1 MSPPGPR
8 TGSRSLV
15 LVALACSLVGRA
27 FDAFPHRSPAYL
39 PFVVALF
46 VLPAWYASGRVRWP
60 WERHRWQLL
69 GVQAVLTV
77 VPFILFGDHWV
88 AGVSGLF
95 AGLMLV
101 LLPGRFAWPLYGV
114 LALLEVALWS
124 AVGLPYE
131 PKIASVT
138 WLLVAFVNQSLVLFG
153 LSRLADIVDSLDANR
168 YGLAAAEVAR
178 QRLAATRHLQRTVQH
193 RLHRIGE
200 LLQAALAAD
209 TATSQRVLVSDAGK
223 VAREA
228 GADARR
234 LGLDMP
240 DSAPA
245 GSTPDLAAPVPPR
258 LARGITVGVLVVYAT
273 QFLVN
278 VCVPFGSYRP
288 GPATL
293 LGAGLVAVAAFAL
306 QLRHTSAELDVRPTG
321 WPWTLA
327 ALAVLSV
334 AFYPSA
340 GASSLLFLTFL
351 AASGLLLIRHWSRWA
366 LFAGVVVALPVLR
379 LVDSSGAAQTL
390 AWSAYAT
397 AISSATS
404 LLVYGLARL
413 TRAADELHGTQIGL
427 AEAARET
434 ERLRLARD
442 AHDMLGLGLSTIAL
456 KTDLAAAL
464 LEQDPDRS
472 HQETVQALHLTR
484 LVDTDVEAVSGD
496 QVSLTLATEV
506 ATARGSLAAAGV
518 QTAIEVEPAAG
529 PEADVFA
536 PVLREAVTNVLRHS
550 RASRCTIRLTQDGGA
565 ATLVVSNDGVNELAG
580 GEPGRGLV
588 NMSER
593 LHAVR
598 GKLNTRID
606 GDEFTLTAVVPCA
619 RAQRDEQVAVLH
631 R

>member
-27 FDAFPHRSPAYL
+27 FDAFPHQNVAYV

-46 VLPAWYASGRVRWP
+46 GLPAWYASGRLRGP

-69 GVQAVLTV
+69 GVQGVLTV
-77 VPFILFGDHWV
+77 VPFVLFGHHWV

-95 AGLMLV
+95 AGLVLV
-101 LLPGRFAWPLYGV
+101 LLPGRTAWPLYGV
-114 LALLEVALWS
+114 LAVLEVALWS

-153 LSRLADIVDSLDANR
+153 LSRLADIVDNLDANR
-168 YGLAAAEVAR
+168 YALARAEVAR
-178 QRLAATRHLQRTVQH
+178 QRLAATRHLQETVQH

-200 LLQAALAAD
+200 LLHAALVAD
-209 TATSQRVLVSDAGK
+209 SATSRRALVSDAGK

-234 LGLDMP
+234 LGLDLP
-240 DSAPA
+240 ASAPA
-245 GSTPDLAAPVPPR
+245 GSTADLAAPVPPR
-258 LARGITVGVLVVYAT
+258 LARGITVGVLVVYAA
-273 QFLVN
+273 QYLVN
-278 VCVPFGSYRP
+278 VCVPVGSYRP
-288 GPATL
+288 GAVTF
-293 LGAGLVAVAAFAL
+293 LGAGIVAVVVVGL
-306 QLRHTSAELDVRPTG
+306 QLRHSGAEPGVRPAG

-327 ALAVLSV
+327 ALGVLAAS
-334 AFYPSA
+334 FYRSA
-340 GASSLLFLTFL
+340 GASSLLLLSFL
-351 AASGLLLIRHWSRWA
+351 AASGLLLIRHWSRWV
-366 LFAGVVVALPVLR
+366 LFAAVVVALPVLR
-379 LVDSSGAAQTL
+379 LVDPVGETQTL
-390 AWSAYAT
+390 AWSTYAT
-397 AISSATS
+397 AISAATS

-413 TRAADELHGTQIGL
+413 TWAADELHRTQIGL

-464 LEQDPDRS
+464 LDQDPDRS

-506 ATARGSLAAAGV
+506 ATARGSLAAAGI
-518 QTAIEVEPAAG
+518 QTEIEVAPPG
-529 PEADVFA
+529 PEADVLA

-550 RASRCTIRLTQDGGA
+550 RATRCTIRLTLGGGA
-565 ATLVVSNDGVNELAG
+565 ATLVVSNDGVTELSG

-593 LHAVR
+593 LHAVQ
-598 GKLNTRID
+598 GNLNTRID
-606 GDEFTLTAVVPCA
+606 GDRFTLTAVVPCA
-619 RAQRDEQVAVLH
+619 GVRRDEQLAVLQ

>member
-1 MSPPGPR
+1 
-8 TGSRSLV
+8 V
-15 LVALACSLVGRA
+15 LVALACSLVGRS
-27 FDAFPHRSPAYL
+27 FDAFPHDTVAYL

-46 VLPAWYASGRVRWP
+46 VLPGWYASGRVRGP

-77 VPFILFGDHWV
+77 VPFVLFGDHWV

-95 AGLMLV
+95 AGLVLV
-101 LLPGRFAWPLYGV
+101 LLPGRLAWPMYGG

-124 AVGLPYE
+124 VVGLPYE

-153 LSRLADIVDSLDANR
+153 LSRLADIVDNLDANR
-168 YGLAAAEVAR
+168 YALARAEVAR
-178 QRLAATRHLQRTVQH
+178 QRLAATRHLQGTVQR

-200 LLQAALAAD
+200 LLQQALAAD
-209 TATSQRVLVSDAGK
+209 TVASRRGLVIDAGK

-234 LGLDMP
+234 LGLDLP
-240 DSAPA
+240 DGAPA
-245 GSTPDLAAPVPPR
+245 ESTSDLAAPVPPR
-258 LARGITVGVLVVYAT
+258 LARGITIGVLVVYAV
-273 QFLVN
+273 QYLVN
-278 VCVPFGSYRP
+278 VCVPVGSYRP
-288 GPATL
+288 GPVTFV
-293 LGAGLVAVAAFAL
+293 GAGLVAVAAFTL
-306 QLRHTSAELDVRPTG
+306 QLRHTSAQRDARPAG

-327 ALAVLSV
+327 ALAVLCF
-334 AFYPSA
+334 ALYPSA
-340 GASSLLFLTFL
+340 GASSMLLLTYL
-351 AASGLLLIRHWSRWA
+351 AASGLLLIRHWSRWV
-366 LFAGVVVALPVLR
+366 LFAGVVVTLPVLR
-379 LVDSSGAAQTL
+379 MVDPSGAAQTL
-390 AWSAYAT
+390 AWSTYAT

-413 TRAADELHGTQIGL
+413 TRAADELHRTQIGL
-427 AEAARET
+427 ADAARES

-456 KTDLAAAL
+456 KTDLAGAL

-496 QVSLTLATEV
+496 RVSLTLATEV
-506 ATARGSLAAAGV
+506 ATARGSLTAAGV
-518 QTAIEVEPAAG
+518 RTEIEVEPAG

-550 RASRCTIRLTQDGGA
+550 RASRCTIRLTQGGGA

-598 GKLNTRID
+598 GSLNTRIE

-619 RAQRDEQVAVLH
+619 RAHRDDPVAVLQ